1 MTMHTAVFQS
11 KLIYALESNIYMQM
25 CSREGEATQNKHP
38 LHNMDRWQN
47 GKCTISQFGSG
58 LVGSRFDSD
67 AIHGRFFENGYLK
80 GSCKGLLDNCPIQKY
95 NIRGVEGWKPHLLWC
110 VAVH

>member
-1 MTMHTAVFQS
+1 MKLIFMAMHTAVFQS

-67 AIHGRFFENGYLK
+67 AIHGRFFENGYF
-80 GSCKGLLDNCPIQKY
+80 
-95 NIRGVEGWKPHLLWC
+95 
-110 VAVH
+110 AVHMFRDKSHGFSILSVYMR